1 MARSGGGKGKGRVA
15 KAADGAATDVAA
27 RVRELEAELDEARA
41 RIRALQDERDQV
53 RNRIDWVIDSLQNVI
68 GE

>member
-15 KAADGAATDVAA
+15 KAGDHAATDAA
-27 RVRELEAELDEARA
+27 GRVRELEAELEEART
-41 RIRALQDERDQV
+41 RIRRLEEERDQI
-53 RNRIDWVIDSLQNVI
+53 RNRIDWVIDSLHSVI